1 MTKITVFRNIGVFWD
16 LIVFCLSSY
25 ALLEYLLYLL
35 CTKLVYFFRFFTL
48 KAFLKLQKGTCS
60 TKEFLHV

>member
-1 MTKITVFRNIGVFWD
+1 MTKVTFFCNISVFWE

-35 CTKLVYFFRFFTL
+35 CTKLVYFFRFFAL
-48 KAFLKLQKGTCS
+48 KAFLKLQKGSCL
-60 TKEFLHV
+60 TKEF